1 MKTVRLGITT
11 RPWGSFYSL
20 EKKHGYQVKQ
30 LLIKPESRTSLQ
42 YHDHRD
48 EIWIVVKGHGLAWH
62 VGVDGKS
69 IVQENIGIGDSLKVQ
84 CGYPH
89 RIENT
94 SQDSDLVVIEVQL
107 GEPIEEEDIVRI
119 ADDYGRVG

>member
-20 EKKHGYQVKQ
+20 EKKEGYQVKQ
-30 LLIKPESRTSLQ
+30 LLIKPDSRTSLQ

-48 EIWIVVKGHGLAWH
+48 EVWVVVKGYGLAWH
-62 VGVDGKS
+62 TGSSGD
-69 IVQENIGIGDSLKVQ
+69 IVKETIGTGDSIKVKS
-84 CGYPH
+84 GFPH
-89 RIENT
+89 TIENT
-94 SQDSDLVVIEVQL
+94 SQDRDLVIIEVQL
-107 GEPIEEEDIVRI
+107 GEPIEEEDIIRI